1 MPTFKSGMAQY
12 RLVATIPGII
22 GQSRQNLNFFLPC
35 GPETASCAVV
45 IREAMGYSLKY
56 KGLCPSGAAFPK
68 TDQRRLG
75 PLADNIETVDSLA
88 KVTVSIE
95 TGASPEQMDSA
106 GARTGE
112 FIFGIATDGLTP
124 FEARIFGKAP
134 GEEATFSV
142 KPEDSA
148 SFMGHL
154 SDMLPA
160 GAAAGEA
167 MFVRVKV
174 LKIRRAEDREVV
186 RTMAEMTA
194 CGDGCCGS
202 H

>member
-1 MPTFKSGMAQY
+1 
-12 RLVATIPGII
+12 
-22 GQSRQNLNFFLPC
+22 
-35 GPETASCAVV
+35 
-45 IREAMGYSLKY
+45 MG
-56 KGLCPSGAAFPK
+56 
-68 TDQRRLG
+68 
-75 PLADNIETVDSLA
+75 DNIETADSLA
-88 KVTVSIE
+88 KVTVSVE

-106 GARTGE
+106 GATTGE

-134 GEEATFSV
+134 GEETTFFV
-142 KPEDSA
+142 KPEDAA

-154 SDMLPA
+154 SGMLPA
-160 GAAAGEA
+160 RAAAREA

-174 LKIRRAEDREVV
+174 LKIRRAEDREGV
-186 RTMAEMTA
+186 RAMAEMSA